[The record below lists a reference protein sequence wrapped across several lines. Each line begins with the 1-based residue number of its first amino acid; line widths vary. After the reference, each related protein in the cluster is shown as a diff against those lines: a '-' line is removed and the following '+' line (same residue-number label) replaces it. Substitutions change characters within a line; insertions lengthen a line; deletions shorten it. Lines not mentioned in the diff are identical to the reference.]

1 VQGSVSRSRW
11 TARQSARLPDP
22 VFYRGVALWY
32 AANREQRLF
41 FINELVPRGGVS
53 IDAGAWW
60 GPWTYWLSRRSD
72 SVIAFEPNPDAAALL
87 RRVSNE
93 RVRVEEVALSNRAG
107 SATLHA
113 SDVRGRD
120 ALATLTGPK
129 GEPGEREI
137 SIRTAVLD
145 DYEFDNVE
153 FVKVDVEGHE
163 AAMIEGAQDTLRRCR
178 PTVLIEIEQC
188 LNDQPISDLFER
200 FASWGYSGWFRRS
213 RQWAPL
219 STFDLERDQLRLVD
233 QPTSVSYINNFVFVA
248 GGSRPGSA

>member
-1 VQGSVSRSRW
+1 VSESASRSKW
-11 TARQSARLPDP
+11 TSRQSSRIPDP
-22 VFYRGVALWY
+22 IFYRAVALWY

-41 FINELVPRGGVS
+41 FVDELVPRGGVS

-87 RRVSNE
+87 RRVSNA
-93 RVRVEEVALSNRAG
+93 RVRVEEFALSNKAG
-107 SATLHA
+107 NATLHA

-137 SIRTAVLD
+137 PIRTAVLD
-145 DYEFDNVE
+145 DYHFEDVKFL
-153 FVKVDVEGHE
+153 KVDVEGHE
-163 AAMIEGAQDTLRRCR
+163 AAMIEGAEDTLRRCR

-200 FASWGYSGWFRRS
+200 FGSLGYSGWFRRS

-219 STFDLERDQLRLVD
+219 STFDLESDQLQLVS
-233 QPTSVSYINNFVFVA
+233 QPTSVAYINNFVFVA
-248 GGSRPGSA
+248 GGSPPGTA